1 MCTKEYNPSLGSWSV
16 GEMFCLKLLPQFL
29 SYLNETCYTWSLWL
43 VYMHYILF
51 LRPGQRVL
59 KLWPLFELL
68 QYSYNLHFLWQ
79 SGYRGLLI
87 TISESPS
94 LCCACF
100 DNWNST
106 DNATIVFFIISP
118 PPPIQDEDA
127 HKAWLYLHENDV
139 VAILKQLPLAEIFHH
154 VFFVVQDPVKNGM
167 HSGTFSLMYTLCRVR
182 QKGTFYNIED
192 TSIKY
197 LVPS

>member
-79 SGYRGLLI
+79 SGYMGLLI

-94 LCCACF
+94 LCCGCF
-100 DNWNST
+100 HNWNST
-106 DNATIVFFIISP
+106 DNATIFFILFFLLLILIFYLWIRYTTAVQSSFIWMQSNEHYLNNFLTYHVWLETGVRRRW
-118 PPPIQDEDA
+118 PIC
-127 HKAWLYLHENDV
+127 LLNIVLTVPLHSSDV
-139 VAILKQLPLAEIFHH
+139 FH
-154 VFFVVQDPVKNGM
+154 
-167 HSGTFSLMYTLCRVR
+167 
-182 QKGTFYNIED
+182 
-192 TSIKY
+192 
-197 LVPS
+197 

>member
-106 DNATIVFFIISP
+106 DNATIFFYFFFYYIP
-118 PPPIQDEDA
+118 PTPHTGWGCSQSLVVSTWKWCGSHLET
-127 HKAWLYLHENDV
+127 
-139 VAILKQLPLAEIFHH
+139 VAIGWNLPPCFLCGPRSGEKWYAFWN
-154 VFFVVQDPVKNGM
+154 FFFNVYIV
-167 HSGTFSLMYTLCRVR
+167 SR
-182 QKGTFYNIED
+182 QAKRD
-192 TSIKY
+192 
-197 LVPS
+197 LL